1 MYQKYLTIKISLFQW
16 LSQKNRPWLAMIILV
31 IGITLLGIMGA
42 MIKHLGE
49 FYSPTLLA
57 VARNIFGFVPVL
69 IILISTK
76 KANSIFSLAGKKNTL
91 ILILRGGS
99 IAVAQF
105 CFYLALMKLEFATAS
120 TLVFAGP
127 LFLTALSVPLLGA
140 TVGVWR
146 WAAVIIGFL
155 GIMLIMDVGT
165 NLFNIFALLPLGAA
179 FGYALSSVLVKLFN
193 SEVQTAQI
201 QLYTQAIT
209 LFSAIILL
217 LAFSGYSPIISIN
230 HLLLIS
236 LMGISGGCGV
246 LCLIS
251 AYRMTEPSIIA
262 PFEYFGIPLS
272 IFLGWAFFAEFPLS
286 KLFPGVFFIVGAGV
300 LIIWREEKNSRR
312 LKK

>member
-1 MYQKYLTIKISLFQW
+1 MLVL
-16 LSQKNRPWLAMIILV
+16 IL
-31 IGITLLGIMGA
+31 GITLLGIMGA
-42 MIKHLGE
+42 LIKHLGE

-69 IILISTK
+69 LILIITK
-76 KANSIFSLAGKKNTL
+76 KTKSIFSLAGKKNTL
-91 ILILRGGS
+91 LFVIRGAS

-127 LFLTALSVPLLGA
+127 LFLTALSVPILGA
-140 TVGVWR
+140 RVGIWR

-155 GIMLIMDVGT
+155 GILLIMNVGT

-179 FGYALSSVLVKLFN
+179 LGYALSSVLVKLFSN
-193 SEVQTAQI
+193 EVPTAQI

-209 LFSAIILL
+209 LLSATVFLMI
-217 LAFSGYSPIISIN
+217 FSGYSPIVSMN
-230 HLLLIS
+230 DFFLIS

-272 IFLGWAFFAEFPLS
+272 IFLGWAFFAEFPIS
-286 KLFPGVFFIVGAGV
+286 KLFPGVFFIVGAGI
-300 LIIWREEKNSRR
+300 LIIWREEKNSRE
-312 LKK
+312 LKNQYKSLKQPCDN

>member
-1 MYQKYLTIKISLFQW
+1 MNLIQW
-16 LSQKNRPWLAMIILV
+16 LSENQRPWLAMLV
-31 IGITLLGIMGA
+31 LLLGITLLGIMGV
-42 MIKHLGE
+42 MIKYLGE

-69 IILISTK
+69 LILILRRNTK
-76 KANSIFSLAGKKNTL
+76 SIFSLAGKKNGL
-91 ILILRGGS
+91 LLILRGGS

-127 LFLTALSVPLLGA
+127 LFITALSVPILR
-140 TVGVWR
+140 TQVGVWR

-155 GIMLIMDVGT
+155 GIVLIMGVGT
-165 NLFNIFALLPLGAA
+165 DLFNIFALLPLGAA

-193 SEVQTAQI
+193 SEVPTAQI

-209 LFSAIILL
+209 LFSAITLL
-217 LAFSGYSPIISIN
+217 IVFSGYSPIVSVN
-230 HLLLIS
+230 DFLLIS

-272 IFLGWAFFAEFPLS
+272 IFLGWVFFAEFPIS
-286 KLFPGVFFIVGAGV
+286 KLFPGVFFIVGAGI
-300 LIIWREEKNSRR
+300 LIIWREEKNNQ
-312 LKK
+312 KHTNEH